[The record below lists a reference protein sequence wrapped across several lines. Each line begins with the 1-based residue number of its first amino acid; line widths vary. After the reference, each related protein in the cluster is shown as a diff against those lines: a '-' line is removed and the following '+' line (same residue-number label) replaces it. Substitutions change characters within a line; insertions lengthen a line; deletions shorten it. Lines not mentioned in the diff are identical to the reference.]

1 MDRAAKPRLLRMGIV
16 DDHPLFRVGL
26 REALGREEAV
36 EVLWD
41 AGSAEEAL
49 RLVAARA
56 VDVVLMD
63 VTLKGKMDG
72 ITAASHIHRDHSGVG
87 VVMMSAMLDERVLL
101 AALRARAVGYLAKDL
116 PPELFV
122 RSVRAL
128 VDPSTKAPMPVI
140 HNLLDRYQ
148 RQGKATAG
156 TRLRG
161 DRSRLLSPREAEVLA
176 HVREGQTNRE
186 IAARLGVS
194 RPTIDKHVQ
203 QILHKLQARNRAHAA
218 AMQAEAGKKMVSS
231 HH

>member
-1 MDRAAKPRLLRMGIV
+1 MDRPAKPRLLRTGIV

-26 REALGREEAV
+26 REALGQEEAV

-41 AGSAEEAL
+41 VGSAEEAL
-49 RLVAARA
+49 RLVAAHP

-63 VTLKGKMDG
+63 VTLKGELDG
-72 ITAASHIHRDHSGVG
+72 ITAATLIHRDQPGVR

-101 AALRARAVGYLAKDL
+101 AALRARAVGYLGKDL
-116 PPELFV
+116 TPELFV

-140 HNLLDRYQ
+140 HNLLDRYRRQ
-148 RQGKATAG
+148 RTATAG
-156 TRLRG
+156 DRLRG

-176 HVREGQTNRE
+176 DVRDGRTNRE

-203 QILHKLQARNRAHAA
+203 QILRKLQARNRAHAA
-218 AMQAEAGKKMVSS
+218 SMQAVPGKKMVSS